1 MVCLRLKSTD
11 QSTLQNVKC
20 KAEGGGKEAS
30 QKTIHKKVYYRS
42 REKPVRKSTSHKSSL
57 DKIQLR

>member
-20 KAEGGGKEAS
+20 RHKEVGRGKARKLSKKKE
-30 QKTIHKKVYYRS
+30 KKKKKLTVAV
-42 REKPVRKSTSHKSSL
+42 EKNLSENLPHTRVT
-57 DKIQLR
+57 